1 MGGKDSKPLSLSYE
15 EAVKRGECRGAEM
28 TRGGGGGGGSIG
40 HHEERRRVRLPFFMG
55 DFGVVGSAW
64 ARGVVGVR
72 EGRRRLWDRDE
83 ARDEARLRLVEK
95 CDIMVPL

>member
-40 HHEERRRVRLPFFMG
+40 HHEERRRVRLPFLWAILVSL
-55 DFGVVGSAW
+55 GVLGRGAW
-64 ARGVVGVR
+64 LA
-72 EGRRRLWDRDE
+72 
-83 ARDEARLRLVEK
+83 
-95 CDIMVPL
+95 

>member
-1 MGGKDSKPLSLSYE
+1 
-15 EAVKRGECRGAEM
+15 
-28 TRGGGGGGGSIG
+28 
-40 HHEERRRVRLPFFMG
+40 MG